1 MYMGLIYNKINH
13 TKIENAFVF
22 NAFYSAITFGIL
34 FVVNDYI
41 DQYIMP
47 TLENDFHYKSATKL
61 IVHIL
66 IIFIVTLIITFIMW
80 LLFGWGRALAA

>member
-1 MYMGLIYNKINH
+1 MGLLYNKINH
-13 TKIENAFVF
+13 TKIETAFIF
-22 NAFYSAITFGIL
+22 NALYSAIAFGLL

-41 DQYIMP
+41 DFYIMP
-47 TLENDFHYKSATKL
+47 TLENDFHYKSVTKL

-66 IIFIVTLIITFIMW
+66 ITFIVTLIITFIMW

>member
-1 MYMGLIYNKINH
+1 MYMGLLYNKINH
-13 TKIENAFVF
+13 AKLETAFVF
-22 NAFYSAITFGIL
+22 NALYSAIVFGLL

-41 DQYIMP
+41 DKYILP
-47 TLENDFHYKSATKL
+47 ALENDFHYKSATKL

-80 LLFGWGRALAA
+80 LLFGWGRALAP

>member
-1 MYMGLIYNKINH
+1 MAVLYNKINH
-13 TKIENAFVF
+13 TKIENAFIF
-22 NAFYSAITFGIL
+22 NALYSAIVFGLL

-41 DQYIMP
+41 DKYIMP

-66 IIFIVTLIITFIMW
+66 IIFIVTFIIAIIMW
-80 LLFGWGRALAA
+80 LLFGWGRALSA